1 MEYVLDE
8 LQKSLKYH
16 LRQLDENLNKIR
28 TNEESIEDLKTRNER
43 HKQAITE
50 IGEHIES
57 LETDR

>member
-1 MEYVLDE
+1 MEHVLDE
-8 LQKSLKYH
+8 LQKALRYH

-50 IGEHIES
+50 IGEHIET
-57 LETDR
+57 LKKG